1 MIIEGST
8 IQPPA
13 YERSAEVVTVSV
25 SLMEEDRAEMRCVSF
40 KRAAEELGV
49 SQPRISA
56 FVAAERLDVRLVK
69 GQRMITL
76 DSINRYEATGR
87 RPGRPRK
94 DAAEG

>member
-1 MIIEGST
+1 MEGST
-8 IQPPA
+8 IRPPT
-13 YERSAEVVTVSV
+13 YERSVEVVTVSV
-25 SLMEEDRAEMRCVSF
+25 SQTEEDRAEMHCVSI
-40 KRAAEELGV
+40 KQAAEEPGV

>member
-1 MIIEGST
+1 
-8 IQPPA
+8 
-13 YERSAEVVTVSV
+13 
-25 SLMEEDRAEMRCVSF
+25 MRYVSF

-56 FVAAERLDVRLVK
+56 LVAAERLDVRLVK

>member
-1 MIIEGST
+1 MH
-8 IQPPA
+8 
-13 YERSAEVVTVSV
+13 
-25 SLMEEDRAEMRCVSF
+25 CVSI
-40 KRAAEELGV
+40 KQAAEEPGV

-76 DSINRYEATGR
+76 DSINRYEATVR

>member
-8 IQPPA
+8 IQPPT
-13 YERSAEVVTVSV
+13 YERSVEVVTVSV
-25 SLMEEDRAEMRCVSF
+25 SLTEEDRAEMHCVSI
-40 KRAAEELGV
+40 KQAAEEPGV

-56 FVAAERLDVRLVK
+56 LVAAERLDVRLVK

-76 DSINRYEATGR
+76 DNINRYEAMGR
-87 RPGRPRK
+87 RPGCPRK